1 MTSARGGTG
10 RRRTP
15 KPSGTEHGGSNPSGR
30 TTTTTPACP
39 DCGPLDYNE
48 VLEDGGAL
56 FCGLCGEDLP
66 GEEGKG

>member
-1 MTSARGGTG
+1 MSARGGTG

-15 KPSGTEHGGSNPSGR
+15 KPSSTEHGGSSPSGR
-30 TTTTTPACP
+30 TTTPACR

-66 GEEGKG
+66 GEEGDRG